1 MWSGWGV
8 VRWTFLV
15 GLWCSALIL
24 VVCAGVCGCYS
35 TGRVVRQLLFAV
47 CYRLL
52 LMLWDTFGLRFGGF
66 CGLVV
71 LWFVV
76 LVCDCDLCCWFRCV
90 YGVYA
95 WWDSTFVVVIV
106 LLWVVD

>member
-1 MWSGWGV
+1 M
-8 VRWTFLV
+8 V

-52 LMLWDTFGLRFGGF
+52 LMLWDTFGLVWAGCGLRFG
-66 CGLVV
+66 C
-71 LWFVV
+71 FVV
-76 LVCDCDLCCWFRCV
+76 CCV
-90 YGVYA
+90 G
-95 WWDSTFVVVIV
+95 
-106 LLWVVD
+106 L